1 MDIVQKK
8 LSNLKR
14 DLRELESV
22 LVAFSGGVDSAF
34 LLKIAKDV
42 LGEKAVAVTVD
53 SQIHP
58 AFELKDA
65 KNLIRKL
72 GVEHIIL
79 KVNALSNPKFVKN
92 PPDKCYICKKD
103 LFLKLKQIA
112 KKKGI
117 KHIIEGSNYDDLRD
131 FRPGRRALLELKIK
145 SPLVQAKLTK
155 KEIRKLSE
163 KLGLV
168 DWNKPSNACLAT
180 RIPYGLKITS
190 EKLNRIEKAEDFLKN
205 LGVKQVR
212 VREFAGQGGL
222 ARRLCRPKAT
232 SSAEGRSFSEGGA
245 RIEVLEKDMPLVLK
259 NRAKII
265 EKLTK
270 LGYHYITLDLQGYR
284 TGSMNKIIGKG
295 NEARVGNG

>member
-1 MDIVQKK
+1 MGTLQNK

-14 DLRELESV
+14 NIRELESV
-22 LVAFSGGVDSAF
+22 LIAFSGGVDSAF

-42 LGEKAVAVTVD
+42 LGEKAVAVTIN

-112 KKKGI
+112 RNEGI
-117 KHIIEGSNYDDLRD
+117 KYIIEGSNYDDLKD
-131 FRPGRRALLELKIK
+131 FRPGRRALLELNIK

-155 KEIRKLSE
+155 EEIRKLSQNK
-163 KLGLV
+163 KLFT
-168 DWNKPSNACLAT
+168 WNKPSCACLAT
-180 RIPYGLKITS
+180 RIPYGERITP
-190 EKLNRIEKAEDFLKN
+190 EKLKRIEKAEDFLKN
-205 LGVKQVR
+205 LGVGQVR
-212 VREFAGQGGL
+212 LRELASPVGSGGQGGL
-222 ARRLCRPKAT
+222 AR
-232 SSAEGRSFSEGGA
+232 RSFSEGGA
-245 RIEVLEKDMPLVLK
+245 RIEVLKEDMPLVLK
-259 NRAKII
+259 ERTKII
-265 EKLTK
+265 EKLSK
-270 LGYHYITLDLQGYR
+270 LGYHYITLDLEGYR
-284 TGSMNKIIGKG
+284 TGSMNEKIVNKG
-295 NEARVGNG
+295 

>member
-1 MDIVQKK
+1 MGTLQKK

-42 LGEKAVAVTVD
+42 LGEKAVAVTIN

-112 KKKGI
+112 RNEGI
-117 KHIIEGSNYDDLRD
+117 KYIIEGSNYDDLKD
-131 FRPGRRALLELKIK
+131 FRPGRRALLELNIK

-155 KEIRKLSE
+155 QEIRKLSK
-163 KLGLV
+163 KLGLN
-168 DWNKPSNACLAT
+168 DWDKPSNACLAT
-180 RIPYGLKITS
+180 RIPYGERITP
-190 EKLNRIEKAEDFLKN
+190 EKLKRIEKAEDFLKN

-212 VREFAGQGGL
+212 LREFAGQGGL
-222 ARRLCRPKAT
+222 ARR
-232 SSAEGRSFSEGGA
+232 SFSEGGA
-245 RIEVLEKDMPLVLK
+245 RIEVQEKDMPLVLK

-284 TGSMNKIIGKG
+284 TGSMNEKIVNKG
-295 NEARVGNG
+295 